1 LYFTANPNIK
11 HNPYILIPSTL
22 SEIYSNLND
31 PFYYKNAIKARVA
44 KIILGSSVIR
54 VFKGGSKISL
64 TECLGKIDVDYLLKI
79 SSRKEYDA
87 WHLAGINKIYSCLKK
102 EPVNIDR
109 LSKEGLKWGHST
121 KIFNLFIGHLVTMS
135 PYFDKTED
143 YERIRFYLHVPLDS
157 KAFEVLRDCGIK
169 HVPKNIKQVTQ
180 KDYKNIQALLFQAS
194 EMHNIPAL
202 HFDEYAWALE
212 KEI

>member
-1 LYFTANPNIK
+1 MLKPK
-11 HNPYILIPSTL
+11 TL
-22 SEIYSNLND
+22 SEVYSNLKE
-31 PFYYKNAIKARVA
+31 PFYYKNAIKARIA

-54 VFKGGSKISL
+54 VFKGGSKTSL
-64 TECLGKIDVDYLLKI
+64 KECLGKIDVDYLLKI
-79 SSRKEYDA
+79 SSQKEYDT
-87 WHLAGINKIYSCLKK
+87 WHLGGINKVYACLKK
-102 EPVNIDR
+102 EQVNIDR

-157 KAFEVLRDCGIK
+157 KAFEVLRDCSIK
-169 HVPKNIKQVTQ
+169 NVPKNIKEVTQ
-180 KDYKNIQALLFQAS
+180 KDYKNIQSILFHAAS
-194 EMHNIPAL
+194 LHNTPAL

-212 KEI
+212 KEK